1 MHNDIALDTIP
12 CDFHIDSLAGNDT
25 NAGTTPEAAWQT
37 LTKVNATTFQPG
49 DRILL
54 KAGGSWSGMLQPRGS
69 GEPGKPISISSYGDG
84 PRPVIDGGG
93 AEAAIRLEDQQHW
106 VIENLEIRNTTTQRM
121 VKGYLSAKHREEG
134 RETEVPGV
142 RSGIV
147 VRARGTERQA
157 GLRIANC
164 DIHAIQGTS
173 WRLAQPGM
181 YDNAGI
187 HINTE
192 APFDDIVIENNEIH
206 DLDTIGI
213 VAWVGTG
220 GKAHDWLGQDA
231 SQWGRGLVVRKNRI
245 VKTGADG
252 VIVGSSDG
260 ALIDGNVCY
269 DAGINAADQPVVSGD
284 PHRDVMH
291 IAGLWCIASRDAL
304 FQHNEVA
311 RVRVFDQP
319 ADSEAFDVDMGC
331 RGTIAFRHNYTHDNP
346 GGTLMIMN
354 WNPNV
359 ERVVYRDNRSHNDG
373 ARNKFGRQ
381 FAIVEH
387 PGQMCRHVDI
397 DNNVIDN
404 GEKHTRVALGGND
417 YENA

>member
-1 MHNDIALDTIP
+1 MATTYYLDST
-12 CDFHIDSLAGNDT
+12 AGHDANG
-25 NAGTTPEAAWQT
+25 GTTPEAAWQS
-37 LTKVNATTFQPG
+37 LAKVNAMTFQAG

-54 KAGGSWSGMLQPRGS
+54 KAGSSWKGTLHPRGS
-69 GEPGKPISISSYGDG
+69 GAVGAAIVLGSYGDG
-84 PRPVIDGGG
+84 PKPVIDGGG
-93 AEAAIRLEDQQHW
+93 AEAAVRLEDQQHW
-106 VIENLEIRNTTTQRM
+106 VIENLEIRNTTAERM

-134 RETEVPGV
+134 KETEVPGV

-147 VRARGTERQA
+147 VRAHGTERLA

-173 WRLAQPGM
+173 WRLTQPGM

-192 APFDDIVIENNEIH
+192 APFDDVVIENNKIH

-213 VAWVGTG
+213 IAWVGTG
-220 GKAHDWLGQDA
+220 GQAHQWVAQDGLH
-231 SQWGRGLVVRKNRI
+231 WGRGLVVRNNRI
-245 VKTGADG
+245 AKTGADG
-252 VIVGSSDG
+252 IIVGSSDG
-260 ALIDGNVCY
+260 ALIDGNVCC

-284 PHRDVMH
+284 LHQDVMH
-291 IAGLWCIASRDAL
+291 IAGIWCIASRDAV

-319 ADSEAFDVDMGC
+319 ADSMAFDVDMGC
-331 RGTIAFRHNYTHDNP
+331 RGTITFRHNHTHDNP

-354 WNPNV
+354 WNPDLEQV
-359 ERVVYRDNRSHNDG
+359 TYRDNRSHNDG
-373 ARNKFGRQ
+373 TRNKFGRQ

-387 PGQMCRHVDI
+387 PGQMCKHVDI
-397 DNNVIDN
+397 GDNCQI
-404 GEKHTRVALGGND
+404 A
-417 YENA
+417 